1 MTATKYKEEAKLEI
15 EKSCLETMIAKRE
28 MTISQFEINYK
39 AIRSMLPL
47 RSFTELPSTDDATL
61 CSPEQHTAYTMLK
74 SPDFGTETMPL
85 LALTDTIPMSK
96 AKAERTTI
104 IEVPETA
111 KNGPKQAIN

>member
-1 MTATKYKEEAKLEI
+1 
-15 EKSCLETMIAKRE
+15 
-28 MTISQFEINYK
+28 
-39 AIRSMLPL
+39 MLPV
-47 RSFTELPSTDDATL
+47 RPFAELPSADDATL
-61 CSPEQHTAYTMLK
+61 CPSEYHSAFTTLK
-74 SPDFGTETMPL
+74 SPDSGTEVMPL